1 MDEQDNNLQVDL
13 NDAKEQVEKVC
24 RRMALLH
31 LSYAKTI
38 INELGK
44 EKGKKLVLKAIKDY
58 GMRIGIGVKEEV
70 EKQGLTNEIEN
81 YKEDLPEYGMHEKV
95 EHAQVGGQ
103 EGLRSY
109 GCVMGKLW
117 HDMGEDE
124 IGRLYCYVDP
134 AKYMAYNFDFALVH
148 KKSIPDGDDYC
159 EFIIRKTTKKE
170 KEDFSDD
177 DKDWSYIDK

>member
-1 MDEQDNNLQVDL
+1 
-13 NDAKEQVEKVC
+13 KQVEKVC

-38 INELGK
+38 IKELGK

-58 GMRIGIGVKEEV
+58 GLRIGSSVKKEV
-70 EKQGLTNEIEN
+70 EKRGLTNISEN
-81 YKEDLPEYGMHEKV
+81 YEEDLPEYGMHEKV
-95 EHAQVGGQ
+95 EHAQVDD
-103 EGLRSY
+103 EKGLRSY

-117 HDMGEDE
+117 HELGEDE

-134 AKYMAYNFDFALVH
+134 AKYMAYNPDYALVH
-148 KKSIPDGDDYC
+148 TKSIPDGDDYC

-170 KEDFSDD
+170 QEDFLDQ

>member
-1 MDEQDNNLQVDL
+1 MTNKDKIQKVNKD
-13 NDAKEQVEKVC
+13 DAKEQVAKVC

-38 INELGK
+38 IEELGK
-44 EKGKKLVLKAIKDY
+44 EKGEKLVLKAIKDY
-58 GMRIGIGVKEEV
+58 GMRIGSNVKKEV
-70 EKQGLTNEIEN
+70 EKRGLNNCPEN

-95 EHAQVGGQ
+95 EYAQGDD
-103 EGLRSY
+103 EKGLRSY
-109 GCVMGKLW
+109 GCVMGRLW
-117 HDMGEDE
+117 HELGEDE

-134 AKYMAYNFDFALVH
+134 AKYIAYNPDYALVH
-148 KKSIPDGDDYC
+148 KKSIPDGDEYC

-170 KEDFSDD
+170 QEDFLDQ